1 MLKLKITYPEKGEE
15 LQILRRMA
23 KSSPVLDVKPVIKPA
38 DIARL
43 AALADEIHM
52 DEKIEEYIVEVVQ
65 ATRTPKEYGLDIE
78 DLIQYGASPRATI
91 YMTMAAKAY
100 ALLQGRSYVT
110 PQDVK
115 NIGMDVLRHRLIVSY
130 EAEAEE
136 KSSEEIVR
144 LIFDTVKVP

>member
-1 MLKLKITYPEKGEE
+1 
-15 LQILRRMA
+15 MA